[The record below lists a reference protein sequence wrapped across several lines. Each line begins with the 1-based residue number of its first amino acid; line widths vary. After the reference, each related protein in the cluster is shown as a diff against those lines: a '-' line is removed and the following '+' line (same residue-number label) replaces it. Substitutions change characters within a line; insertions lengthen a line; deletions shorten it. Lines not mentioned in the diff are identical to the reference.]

1 VILRRVIAHF
11 RKQEWTAIALDFLI
25 VVAGILLAFQITEW
39 NEARRDRALE
49 RDYLERIAAELDHSI
64 AEIEDSIRIARGR
77 EKLGRFL
84 MDCVDNQDLVRAE
97 PGRFIA
103 AVTQAGYTFSPTIR
117 AHTFDE
123 IKSAGDL
130 AIFRDKTLLFDIS
143 EFYTGVQ
150 GAAQWHYLRELAQT
164 EYTKRRAGILT
175 YGQTTEAMK
184 FGDVPKTGAGEAM
197 DAYGRMLER
206 PAFIEWLPTMTNRG
220 DDIRTYEGWLEMAT
234 DLRARILAALGET
247 SLQPAGSRTP

>member
-11 RKQEWTAIALDFLI
+11 RKQEWTAITLDFLI

-64 AEIEDSIRIARGR
+64 AEIEDSIYLARGR

-84 MDCVDNQDLVRAE
+84 MDCVDDQDLVRAE

-103 AVTQAGYTFSPTIR
+103 AVIQAGYTFSPTIR

-123 IKSAGDL
+123 IKSVGDL
-130 AIFRDKTLLFDIS
+130 AIFRDKALLFDIS
-143 EFYTGVQ
+143 EFYTDVQ
-150 GAAQWHYLRELAQT
+150 GATQWHYLRELAQT

-175 YGQTTEAMK
+175 YAQTTEAMK
-184 FGDVPKTGAGEAM
+184 FGDVPKVTADEAAGT
-197 DAYGRMLER
+197 YTRMLER

-220 DDIRTYEGWLEMAT
+220 DDIRIYEGWLAMAT
-234 DLRARILAALGET
+234 DLRTRILAALGE
-247 SLQPAGSRTP
+247 PPRRP